1 MRSLMMRLD
10 RALDRFDG
18 DMARRDRSLRSRR
31 DYFLHLRRLFDVDGL
46 PVDPQASDVTL
57 DVIRDCLDLWADA
70 TPSTRYKVDAM
81 FRSFCRW
88 LYVNDLVDRNPMDK
102 LPRPTRPHPDDI
114 PLRVPSGAEVRR
126 LFDGCETWRELLCLS
141 TLAYFGSR
149 RGAVS
154 RLRRR
159 HLDLETG
166 WITFHEKGA
175 KIIDKPISHAYLEIL
190 TAAIANGAVSD
201 DPNGYVIPILRNQ
214 RRPGE
219 RDDRVIWRLV
229 KVIGKRVGVE
239 THPHALRHAFSV
251 RFLEQH
257 PGEIEALQRLLDHS
271 KIETTQRYLRAMERR
286 RLMERGRDLTW
297 ETRFEAIDQKAP
309 SGLEPLYEALQA
321 SA

>member
-1 MRSLMMRLD
+1 MRLD

-18 DMARRDRSLRSRR
+18 DLARRNCSPRSRR
-31 DYFLHLRRLFDVDGL
+31 DYFWHLRRLFEYL
-46 PVDPQASDVTL
+46 PPEDPRTTDLTQ
-57 DVIRDCLDLWADA
+57 DVIRDCLDRWADA
-70 TPSTRYKVDAM
+70 TPSTRYRVDAI
-81 FRSFCRW
+81 FRSFSKW
-88 LYVNDLVDRNPMDK
+88 LYFNDLVERNPMDK
-102 LPRPTRPHPDDI
+102 LPRPKRTHPDDV
-114 PLRVPSGAEVRR
+114 PLRALSGSDVRR

-154 RLRRR
+154 KLRRR
-159 HLDLETG
+159 HLDFERG

-175 KIIDKPISHAYLEIL
+175 KMIDKPIPHAYLEIVQE
-190 TAAIANGAVSD
+190 AIAHGVIGDEPDAH
-201 DPNGYVIPILRNQ
+201 VIPMLRAQ
-214 RRPGE
+214 RRNGE

-229 KVIGKRVGVE
+229 KTIGHRVGIE

-257 PGEIEALQRLLDHS
+257 PGEIEALQRLLGHS
-271 KIETTQRYLRAMERR
+271 KIETTQRYWRAMERM
-286 RLMERGRDLTW
+286 RLMERVRDLSW
-297 ETRFEAIDQKAP
+297 ESRFESNAEKAP